1 MTCKEKPSKSIL
13 KADHEKATTL
23 GTYNIYTKRA
33 SFKDDV
39 ILQQFIQDKCEPTTP
54 CVIEAKL
61 PIAPDVTEEE
71 LTPEEISRRKEFKQ
85 KRRLVDLEGA
95 DGLSLKA
102 VLAHR
107 VSLPGVEGDD
117 EVEMEAEKNVEEE
130 EDHDEMKATDQQF
143 DQTTKQNPSGSIH
156 ATNIDDSLS
165 LLSKSCKH
173 QSDVE
178 WNFSNMEHETIIDKL
193 SNRKSDQSNSCC
205 ETTSISYSVPNIV
218 NKLSTST
225 IQTVEE
231 QTPPPPPIMTTIK
244 INKDNRK

>member
-143 DQTTKQNPSGSIH
+143 DQTTKQNSSGSIH

-165 LLSKSCKH
+165 LLSKSSKH
-173 QSDVE
+173 KSDVE

-193 SNRKSDQSNSCC
+193 SNRKSDQSDSCC
-205 ETTSISYSVPNIV
+205 ETTSISYSVPNVV
-218 NKLSTST
+218 NTLSNST
-225 IQTVEE
+225 IKTVEE
-231 QTPPPPPIMTTIK
+231 QTPPPMTTIK

>member
-13 KADHEKATTL
+13 KSDQEKATTL

-117 EVEMEAEKNVEEE
+117 EAEMEAEKNVEEE
-130 EDHDEMKATDQQF
+130 EDHDEVKATNQQF
-143 DQTTKQNPSGSIH
+143 DQTTEHIPSGSIH
-156 ATNIDDSLS
+156 TTNIDDSLS
-165 LLSKSCKH
+165 LLSKSSKH

-178 WNFSNMEHETIIDKL
+178 WNFSNKEHETIIDKL
-193 SNRKSDQSNSCC
+193 SNARSDQLDSCF

-218 NKLSTST
+218 NTLSTST
-225 IQTVEE
+225 ITTVEE
-231 QTPPPPPIMTTIK
+231 QTPPPPMTTIK

>member
-1 MTCKEKPSKSIL
+1 GNKPRA
-13 KADHEKATTL
+13 KALSWNYVSWAREQECPIDEESNNANCL
-23 GTYNIYTKRA
+23 V
-33 SFKDDV
+33 SM
-39 ILQQFIQDKCEPTTP
+39 DK
-54 CVIEAKL
+54 KL

-117 EVEMEAEKNVEEE
+117 EVEMEAEKHVEEE

-143 DQTTKQNPSGSIH
+143 DQTTKQNSSGSIH

-165 LLSKSCKH
+165 LLSKSSKH
-173 QSDVE
+173 KSDIE

-193 SNRKSDQSNSCC
+193 SNRKSDQSDSCC

-231 QTPPPPPIMTTIK
+231 QTPPPPLMTTIK

>member
-1 MTCKEKPSKSIL
+1 M
-13 KADHEKATTL
+13 
-23 GTYNIYTKRA
+23 
-33 SFKDDV
+33 
-39 ILQQFIQDKCEPTTP
+39 
-54 CVIEAKL
+54 
-61 PIAPDVTEEE
+61 
-71 LTPEEISRRKEFKQ
+71 
-85 KRRLVDLEGA
+85 VDLEGA

-165 LLSKSCKH
+165 LLSKSSKH
-173 QSDVE
+173 QSDGE

-231 QTPPPPPIMTTIK
+231 QTPPPPSLMTTIK

>member
-13 KADHEKATTL
+13 KSEQEKAPTL

-54 CVIEAKL
+54 TVIEATL

-95 DGLSLKA
+95 DGLNLKA

-107 VSLPGVEGDD
+107 VCLPGMEGEDEA
-117 EVEMEAEKNVEEE
+117 EVEVN
-130 EDHDEMKATDQQF
+130 DDDDDGKATTDQLFQ
-143 DQTTKQNPSGSIH
+143 QTNE
-156 ATNIDDSLS
+156 NILNESVCIKNNDDSLS
-165 LLSKSCKH
+165 FSSELSKH
-173 QSDVE
+173 Q
-178 WNFSNMEHETIIDKL
+178 TT
-193 SNRKSDQSNSCC
+193 RKSDQSDSYSEPKN
-205 ETTSISYSVPNIV
+205 ISYPIPNLV
-218 NKLSTST
+218 NTLSTT
-225 IQTVEE
+225 TVDE
-231 QTPPPPPIMTTIK
+231 QVPSK
-244 INKDNRK
+244 RINESK